1 MQRGLFQTIIK
12 VYSILTGHYQNVVVV
27 FEKEVKSMDILSVR
41 NQIKSE
47 GISFRDLPL
56 RVAFYAR
63 VSTDYLEQLNSLEN
77 QKKYFTEYIGDM
89 PNWEFAGGYIDEGLS
104 GVSTK
109 KREKFNEMIDDALD
123 GKFDL
128 IVTKEVS
135 RFARNTLD
143 SIQYTRQLLANGVA
157 VYFQNDN
164 INTLDEDSEFRLTI
178 MASMAQDESRKISS
192 RVKWGH
198 HQAIKNGVVLGNSNI
213 FGYRKAN
220 KRLYIDKEQAAI
232 VRELFELYATG
243 KYSMKN
249 LETYFYNKGV
259 RNTRG
264 NKLAHNTMANII
276 RNPKYMGYYVGN
288 KVQIIDMFTKKQKFL
303 PEEEWVIFK
312 DETGETVPQIVSE
325 ELWKRANEVLKVRSL
340 DVIQKQNKTN
350 HNNLL
355 TGKLICAH
363 CGKPFYRKDSVS
375 KKGTA
380 NSAWRCSGKIKN
392 GAESCPSMTIYENE
406 IIPILE
412 DVFKSSQQNINEL
425 SELIMRLSEE
435 LLNTNEGA
443 NRIETLNKSI
453 ANEQK
458 KKQKLLQ
465 LNIEGRF
472 PDSEFV
478 RMSAEC
484 DEEINRCQEEITVIT
499 DQMQNRK
506 DVNKELAEIRSI
518 LDLAAESLNGD
529 ELDRSFVDRFIKQI
543 LVYPEENGMR
553 LEIELNAG
561 GKVVKNLAKSIGR
574 TGNTSKRMIE
584 SYENGMK

>member
-1 MQRGLFQTIIK
+1 
-12 VYSILTGHYQNVVVV
+12 
-27 FEKEVKSMDILSVR
+27 MDILAVR
-41 NQIKSE
+41 NKIKQD
-47 GISFRDLPL
+47 GIGFKDLPL

-63 VSTDYLEQLNSLEN
+63 VSTDFMEQLNSLEN

-104 GVSTK
+104 GVTTK
-109 KREKFNEMIDDALD
+109 KREKFNEMIEDALC
-123 GKFDL
+123 GQFDL

-143 SIQYTRQLLANGVA
+143 SIQYTRQLLSNGVA

-213 FGYRKAN
+213 FGYRKAD
-220 KRLYIDKEQAAI
+220 KRLYIDEEQAQI

-288 KVQIIDMFTKKQKFL
+288 KVQIVDMFTKKQKFL

-325 ELWKRANEVLKVRSL
+325 DLWKRANEVLKVRSL

-392 GAESCPSMTIYENE
+392 GADSCPSMTIYENE

-484 DEEINRCQEEITVIT
+484 DEEINRCQEEITAIT
-499 DQMQNRK
+499 NQMQNRK
-506 DVNKELAEIRSI
+506 DVNKELVEIRSI
-518 LDLAAESLNGD
+518 LDLAAESLTND

-561 GKVVKNLAKSIGR
+561 EKVVKSLAKSVGR
-574 TGNTSKRMIE
+574 TGNTSKKMIE

>member
-1 MQRGLFQTIIK
+1 
-12 VYSILTGHYQNVVVV
+12 
-27 FEKEVKSMDILSVR
+27 MDILSVR

-47 GISFRDLPL
+47 GISFRDIPL

-63 VSTDYLEQLNSLEN
+63 VSTDFMEQLNSLEN
-77 QKKYFTEYIGDM
+77 QKQYFTEYIGDM
-89 PNWEFAGGYIDEGLS
+89 PNWEFAGGYIDEGIS
-104 GVSTK
+104 GVTTK
-109 KREKFNEMIDDALD
+109 KREKFNEMIDDAMD

-213 FGYRKAN
+213 FGYRKAD
-220 KRLYIDKEQAAI
+220 KRLYIDEEQAPI

-264 NKLAHNTMANII
+264 NKLAHNTMTNII

-288 KVQIIDMFTKKQKFL
+288 KVQIVDMFTKKQKFL

-363 CGKPFYRKDSVS
+363 CGKPYYRKDSVS

-484 DEEINRCQEEITVIT
+484 DEEINRCQEEITAIT

-561 GKVVKNLAKSIGR
+561 EKVIKNLAKSIGR
-574 TGNTSKRMIE
+574 TGNTSNVMWHVRQTDFMRSSWRERGQVERIT
-584 SYENGMK
+584 YQYGLAG

>member
-1 MQRGLFQTIIK
+1 
-12 VYSILTGHYQNVVVV
+12 
-27 FEKEVKSMDILSVR
+27 MDILSVR
-41 NQIKSE
+41 NQIKRD
-47 GISFRDLPL
+47 GISFKDLPL
-56 RVAFYAR
+56 RVAYYAR
-63 VSTDYLEQLNSLEN
+63 VSTDFMEQLNSLEN

-89 PNWEFAGGYIDEGLS
+89 PNWEFAGGYIDEGIS
-104 GVSTK
+104 GVTTK
-109 KREKFNEMIDDALD
+109 KREKFNEMIDDALS
-123 GKFDL
+123 GQFDL

-143 SIQYTRQLLANGVA
+143 SIQYTRELLSNGVA

-192 RVKWGH
+192 RVRWGH

-220 KRLYIDKEQAAI
+220 KRLYIDEEQAPI

-264 NKLAHNTMANII
+264 NKFSHTTMANII
-276 RNPKYMGYYVGN
+276 KNPKYMGYYVGN
-288 KVQIIDMFTKKQKFL
+288 KVQVVDMFTKKQRFL
-303 PEEEWVIFK
+303 PQDEWVIYK
-312 DETGETVPQIVSE
+312 DESGEVVPAIVSE
-325 ELWKRANEVLKVRSL
+325 ELWERANEVLKLRSL

-363 CGKPFYRKDSVS
+363 CGQPFYRKDTVS
-375 KKGTA
+375 RKGTS

-392 GAESCPSMTIYENE
+392 GKDSCPAMTIYEKE
-406 IIPILE
+406 IVPILL
-412 DVFKSSQQNINEL
+412 DVFKSGQQNIEEL
-425 SELIMRLSEE
+425 SKLIMRLTED

-443 NRIETLNKSI
+443 NRINALNKNI

-465 LNIEGRF
+465 LNIDGQF

-478 RMSAEC
+478 RMTAEC
-484 DEEINRCQEEITVIT
+484 DEEIKRFQEEIEAIT
-499 DQMQNRK
+499 DQLSGRK
-506 DVNKELAEIRSI
+506 DISKQLSQIRSI
-518 LDLAAESLNGD
+518 LTLAEESLSED

-543 LVYPEENGMR
+543 LVYPEEHGMR
-553 LEIELNAG
+553 LEIQLNMGEKLSKTLIKPAC
-561 GKVVKNLAKSIGR
+561 R
-574 TGNTSKRMIE
+574 TGQASKKMIE
-584 SYENGMK
+584 SYENGLK

>member
-27 FEKEVKSMDILSVR
+27 FGEEVKSMDILSVR

-47 GISFRDLPL
+47 GISFRDIPL

-63 VSTDYLEQLNSLEN
+63 VSTDFMEQLNSLEN
-77 QKKYFTEYIGDM
+77 QKQYFTEYIGDM
-89 PNWEFAGGYIDEGLS
+89 PNWKFAGGYIDEGIS
-104 GVSTK
+104 GVTTK
-109 KREKFNEMIDDALD
+109 KREKFNEMIDDAMD

-213 FGYRKAN
+213 FGYRKAD
-220 KRLYIDKEQAAI
+220 KRLYIDEKQAPI
-232 VRELFELYATG
+232 VKELFELYATG

-249 LETYFYNKGV
+249 LETYFYNKGI

-484 DEEINRCQEEITVIT
+484 DEEINRCQKEITAIT

-529 ELDRSFVDRFIKQI
+529 ELDRSFVDRFSKQI

-561 GKVVKNLAKSIGR
+561 EKVVKSLAKSVGR
-574 TGNTSKRMIE
+574 TGNTSKKMIE
-584 SYENGMK
+584 SYENSMK

>member
-27 FEKEVKSMDILSVR
+27 FEKEEKSMDILSVR

-47 GISFRDLPL
+47 GISFKDIPL

-63 VSTDYLEQLNSLEN
+63 VSTDYFEQLNSLEN
-77 QKKYFTEYIGDM
+77 QKQYFTEYIGDM
-89 PNWEFAGGYIDEGLS
+89 PNWEFAGGYIDEGIS
-104 GVSTK
+104 GVTTK
-109 KREKFNEMIDDALD
+109 KREKFNEMIDDAMD

-213 FGYRKAN
+213 FGYRKAD
-220 KRLYIDKEQAAI
+220 KRLYIDEEQAPI

-288 KVQIIDMFTKKQKFL
+288 KVQIVDMFTKKQKFL

-325 ELWKRANEVLKVRSL
+325 ELWKRANEVLKVRSF

-363 CGKPFYRKDSVS
+363 CGKPYYRKDSVS

-484 DEEINRCQEEITVIT
+484 DEEINRCQEEITAIT
-499 DQMQNRK
+499 NQMQNRK

-518 LDLAAESLNGD
+518 LDLAAESLDGD

-543 LVYPEENGMR
+543 LVYPKENGMR

-561 GKVVKNLAKSIGR
+561 EKVVKSLAKSVGR
-574 TGNTSKRMIE
+574 TGNTSKKMIE
-584 SYENGMK
+584 SYENSMK

>member
-1 MQRGLFQTIIK
+1 
-12 VYSILTGHYQNVVVV
+12 
-27 FEKEVKSMDILSVR
+27 MDILSIR
-41 NQIKSE
+41 NQIKKD
-47 GISFRDLPL
+47 GISFKDLPL

-63 VSTDYLEQLNSLEN
+63 VSTDFLEQLNSLEN

-89 PNWEFAGGYIDEGLS
+89 PNWEFSGGYIDEGIS
-104 GVSTK
+104 GVTTK
-109 KREKFNEMIDDALD
+109 KREKFNEMIEDALD
-123 GKFDL
+123 GKFDM

-143 SIQYTRQLLANGVA
+143 SIQYTRQLLSNGVA

-198 HQAIKNGVVLGNSNI
+198 QQAIKNGVVLGNSNI
-213 FGYRKAN
+213 FGYRKAD
-220 KRLYIDKEQAAI
+220 KRLYIDEEQAPI
-232 VRELFELYATG
+232 VRELLELYATG

-264 NKLAHNTMANII
+264 NVLAHSTMSNII
-276 RNPKYMGYYVGN
+276 KNPKYMGYYVGN
-288 KVQIIDMFTKKQKFL
+288 KVKVVDMFTKKQKFL
-303 PEEEWVIFK
+303 PEDEWVIYK
-312 DETGETVPQIVSE
+312 DESGKIVPAIVSE
-325 ELWKRANEVLKVRSL
+325 ELWQRANEVLKLRSL

-355 TGKLICAH
+355 TGKLICTH
-363 CGKPFYRKDSVS
+363 CGKPYYRKDTVS

-392 GAESCPSMTIYENE
+392 GKDSCPSLTIYEHE

-412 DVFKSSQQNINEL
+412 DVFKSSQRNIKEL
-425 SELIMRLSEE
+425 SDLILKLSEE
-435 LLNTNEGA
+435 LLSSNEVA

-465 LNIEGRF
+465 LNIEGKF

-484 DEEINRCQEEITVIT
+484 DNEISRFQNEIDEISNQLTG
-499 DQMQNRK
+499 RK
-506 DVNKELAEIRSI
+506 GINKELAEIRSI
-518 LDLAAESLNGD
+518 LNLAAESLNDD
-529 ELDRSFVDRFIKQI
+529 EIDRSFVDRFIKQI

-561 GKVVKNLAKSIGR
+561 DKIIKTLLKNVSR
-574 TGNTSKRMIE
+574 TGHTSKKMIE
-584 SYENGMK
+584 SYEKGLK

>member
-1 MQRGLFQTIIK
+1 
-12 VYSILTGHYQNVVVV
+12 
-27 FEKEVKSMDILSVR
+27 MDILSVR
-41 NQIKSE
+41 NQIKRE
-47 GISFRDLPL
+47 GINFKDLPL
-56 RVAFYAR
+56 RVVFYAR
-63 VSTDYLEQLNSLEN
+63 VSTDFMEQLNSLEN
-77 QKKYFTEYIGDM
+77 QKQYFTEYIGDM
-89 PNWEFAGGYIDEGLS
+89 PNWEFAGGYIDEGIS
-104 GVSTK
+104 GVTTK
-109 KREKFNEMIDDALD
+109 KREKFNEMIDDGLD

-192 RVKWGH
+192 RVRWGH

-213 FGYRKAN
+213 FGYRKAD
-220 KRLYIDKEQAAI
+220 KRLYIDEEQAAI

-288 KVQIIDMFTKKQKFL
+288 KVQIVDMFTKKQKFL

-484 DEEINRCQEEITVIT
+484 DEEIKRCQEEITAIT

-518 LDLAAESLNGD
+518 LDLAAESLNND

-543 LVYPEENGMR
+543 LVYPEEGGMR

-561 GKVVKNLAKSIGR
+561 DKIIKTLLKNVSR
-574 TGNTSKRMIE
+574 TGQTSKKMIE
-584 SYENGMK
+584 SYENSMK

>member
-1 MQRGLFQTIIK
+1 
-12 VYSILTGHYQNVVVV
+12 
-27 FEKEVKSMDILSVR
+27 MDILSVR
-41 NQIKSE
+41 NRIKRE
-47 GISFRDLPL
+47 GISFKDLSL
-56 RVAFYAR
+56 RVAYYAR
-63 VSTDYLEQLNSLEN
+63 VSTDFMEQLNSLEN

-89 PNWEFAGGYIDEGLS
+89 PNWEFAGGYIDEGIS
-104 GVSTK
+104 GVTTK
-109 KREKFNEMIDDALD
+109 KREKFNEMIDDALI

-143 SIQYTRQLLANGVA
+143 SIQYTRKLLANGVA

-192 RVKWGH
+192 RVRWGH

-213 FGYRKAN
+213 FGYRKAD
-220 KRLYIDKEQAAI
+220 KRLYIDDEQAPI
-232 VRELFELYATG
+232 VKELFELYATG

-259 RNTRG
+259 RNTKG
-264 NKLAHNTMANII
+264 NKLVHSTMANII
-276 RNPKYMGYYVGN
+276 KNPKYMGYYVGN
-288 KVQIIDMFTKKQKFL
+288 KVQVVDMFTKKQKFL
-303 PEEEWVIFK
+303 PEEEWIIYK
-312 DETGETVPQIVSE
+312 DETGDIVPPIVSE
-325 ELWKRANEVLKVRSL
+325 ELWQRANEVLRLRSL

-363 CGKPFYRKDSVS
+363 CGKPYYRKDTVS

-392 GAESCPSMTIYENE
+392 GSDSCPSLTIYEHE
-406 IIPILE
+406 IIPILQ
-412 DVFKSSQQNINEL
+412 DVFKSSQRNIEEL
-425 SELIMRLSEE
+425 SDLILRLSEE
-435 LLNTNEGA
+435 LLKTNEGA
-443 NRIETLNKSI
+443 NRLEELNKAI
-453 ANEQK
+453 DIEQR
-458 KKQKLLQ
+458 KKQKLLK
-465 LNIEGRF
+465 LNIEGLF
-472 PDSEFV
+472 PDSEFI
-478 RMSAEC
+478 RMTAEC
-484 DEEINRCQEEITVIT
+484 DEEIKHCQEEITVIT
-499 DQMQNRK
+499 DQIKGRK
-506 DVNKELAEIRSI
+506 DVNKELAMIRSV
-518 LDLAAESLNGD
+518 LNLAAESLDED

-561 GKVVKNLAKSIGR
+561 DKVVKTLIKSAGR
-574 TGNTSKRMIE
+574 TGQASKKMIE
-584 SYENGMK
+584 AYERSM

>member
-1 MQRGLFQTIIK
+1 
-12 VYSILTGHYQNVVVV
+12 
-27 FEKEVKSMDILSVR
+27 MDILSVR
-41 NQIKSE
+41 NQIKKD
-47 GISFRDLPL
+47 GISFKDLPL
-56 RVAFYAR
+56 RVAYYAR
-63 VSTDYLEQLNSLEN
+63 VSTDFMEQLNSLEN

-89 PNWEFAGGYIDEGLS
+89 PNWEFAGGYIDEGIS
-104 GVSTK
+104 GVTTK
-109 KREKFNEMIDDALD
+109 KREKFNEMIDDALS
-123 GKFDL
+123 GMFDL

-143 SIQYTRQLLANGVA
+143 SIQYTRKLLNNGVA

-192 RVKWGH
+192 RVRWGH

-213 FGYRKAN
+213 FGYRKAD
-220 KRLYIDKEQAAI
+220 KRLYIDEEQAEI

-264 NKLAHNTMANII
+264 NKLAHSTMANII
-276 RNPKYMGYYVGN
+276 KNPKYMGYYVGN
-288 KVQIIDMFTKKQKFL
+288 KVQVVDMFTKKQRFL
-303 PEEEWVIFK
+303 PENEWVIYK
-312 DETGETVPQIVSE
+312 DESGEVVPAIVSE
-325 ELWKRANEVLKVRSL
+325 ELWQRANEVLKIRSL

-363 CGKPFYRKDSVS
+363 CGQPFYRKDTVS

-392 GAESCPSMTIYENE
+392 GKDSCPAMTIYERE
-406 IIPILE
+406 IVPILL
-412 DVFKSSQQNINEL
+412 DVFKSSQRNIEEL
-425 SELIMRLSEE
+425 SELILKLSEE

-443 NRIETLNKSI
+443 NQIDSLNKSI
-453 ANEQK
+453 SNEQR

-465 LNIEGRF
+465 LNIEGQF

-484 DEEINRCQEEITVIT
+484 DDEIKRCQDEIAEIT
-499 DQMQNRK
+499 DQLTGRK
-506 DVNKELAEIRSI
+506 DINKQLAQIRSI
-518 LDLAAESLNGD
+518 LTLAAESLDED

-543 LVYPEENGMR
+543 LVYPEEHGMR
-553 LEIELNAG
+553 LEIQLNMGENISKALI
-561 GKVVKNLAKSIGR
+561 KPVCR
-574 TGNTSKRMIE
+574 TGQASKKMIE
-584 SYENGMK
+584 SYEKGLK

>member
-1 MQRGLFQTIIK
+1 
-12 VYSILTGHYQNVVVV
+12 
-27 FEKEVKSMDILSVR
+27 MDILSVR
-41 NQIKSE
+41 NQIKKD
-47 GISFRDLPL
+47 GISFKDLPL
-56 RVAFYAR
+56 RVAYYAR
-63 VSTDYLEQLNSLEN
+63 VSTDFMEQLNSLEN

-89 PNWEFAGGYIDEGLS
+89 PNWEFAGGYIDEGIS
-104 GVSTK
+104 GVTTK
-109 KREKFNEMIDDALD
+109 KREKFNEMIDDALS
-123 GKFDL
+123 GLFDL

-143 SIQYTRQLLANGVA
+143 SIQYTRKLLSNGVA

-192 RVKWGH
+192 RVRWGH

-213 FGYRKAN
+213 FGYRKAD
-220 KRLYIDKEQAAI
+220 KRLYIDEEQAEI
-232 VRELFELYATG
+232 VRELFELYSTG

-264 NKLAHNTMANII
+264 NKLAHSTMANII
-276 RNPKYMGYYVGN
+276 KNPKYMGYYVGN
-288 KVQIIDMFTKKQKFL
+288 KVQVVDMFTKKQRFL
-303 PEEEWVIFK
+303 PEDEWVIYK
-312 DETGETVPQIVSE
+312 DESGEVVPAIVSE
-325 ELWKRANEVLKVRSL
+325 ELWQRANEVLKLRSL

-363 CGKPFYRKDSVS
+363 CGQPFYRKDTVS
-375 KKGTA
+375 RKGTS

-392 GAESCPSMTIYENE
+392 GKDSCPAMTIYEKE
-406 IIPILE
+406 IVPILL
-412 DVFKSSQQNINEL
+412 DVFKSGQQNIEEL
-425 SELIMRLSEE
+425 SKLIMRLTED

-443 NRIETLNKSI
+443 NRIDALNKSI

-465 LNIEGRF
+465 LNIDGQF

-478 RMSAEC
+478 RMTAEC
-484 DEEINRCQEEITVIT
+484 DEEIKHFQEEIEAIT
-499 DQMQNRK
+499 DQLSGRK
-506 DVNKELAEIRSI
+506 DISKQLAQIRSI
-518 LDLAAESLNGD
+518 LTLAEESLSED

-543 LVYPEENGMR
+543 LVYPEEHGMR
-553 LEIELNAG
+553 LEIQLNMG
-561 GKVVKNLAKSIGR
+561 ENISKTLIKPVCR
-574 TGNTSKRMIE
+574 TGQASKKMIE
-584 SYENGMK
+584 SYENSMK

>member
-1 MQRGLFQTIIK
+1 MKGS
-12 VYSILTGHYQNVVVV
+12 VIL
-27 FEKEVKSMDILSVR
+27 DILSVR
-41 NQIKSE
+41 NQIKKE
-47 GISFRDLPL
+47 GISFKDLPL

-63 VSTDYLEQLNSLEN
+63 VSTDFMEQLNSLEN

-89 PNWEFAGGYIDEGLS
+89 PNWEFAGGYIDEGIS
-104 GVSTK
+104 GVTTK
-109 KREKFNEMIDDALD
+109 KREKFNEMIDDALT
-123 GKFDL
+123 GQFDL

-192 RVKWGH
+192 RVRWGH

-213 FGYRKAN
+213 FGYRKQD
-220 KRLYIDKEQAAI
+220 KKLVIDENQAPI
-232 VRELFELYATG
+232 VKELFELYATG

-264 NKLAHNTMANII
+264 NKLAHSTMSNII
-276 RNPKYMGYYVGN
+276 KNPKYMGYYVGN
-288 KVQIIDMFTKKQKFL
+288 KVQVVDMFTKKQKFL
-303 PEEEWVIFK
+303 PEDEWVIYK
-312 DETGETVPQIVSE
+312 DETGEVVPPIVSE
-325 ELWKRANEVLKVRSL
+325 ELWQRANEVLKLRSL

-363 CGKPFYRKDSVS
+363 CGKPYYRKDTVS

-380 NSAWRCSGKIKN
+380 DSAWRCSGKIKN
-392 GAESCPSMTIYENE
+392 GKDFCPSLTIYEHE
-406 IIPILE
+406 IIPILQ
-412 DVFKSSQQNINEL
+412 DVFKSSQRNIEEL
-425 SELIMRLSEE
+425 SELILKFSEE
-435 LLNTNEGA
+435 LLKTNDGA
-443 NRIETLNKSI
+443 NRIENLNKAI

-465 LNIEGRF
+465 LNIEGQF

-484 DEEINRCQEEITVIT
+484 DNEIKKAQEEIHTISE
-499 DQMQNRK
+499 QLSGRK
-506 DVNKELAEIRSI
+506 DINKELSQIRSI
-518 LDLAAESLNGD
+518 LTLAAESLDAD

-561 GKVVKNLAKSIGR
+561 EKVAKTLIKPVSR
-574 TGNTSKRMIE
+574 TGQTSKKMIE
-584 SYENGMK
+584 SYENSMK

>member
-1 MQRGLFQTIIK
+1 
-12 VYSILTGHYQNVVVV
+12 
-27 FEKEVKSMDILSVR
+27 MDILSVR

-63 VSTDYLEQLNSLEN
+63 VSTDFMEQLNSLEN
-77 QKKYFTEYIGDM
+77 QKQYFTEYIGDM
-89 PNWEFAGGYIDEGLS
+89 PNWIFAGGYIDEGIS
-104 GVSTK
+104 GVTTK
-109 KREKFNEMIDDALD
+109 KREKFNEMIDDGLD

-213 FGYRKAN
+213 FGYRKAD
-220 KRLYIDKEQAAI
+220 KRLYIDEKQAPI
-232 VRELFELYATG
+232 VKELFELYATG

-249 LETYFYNKGV
+249 LETYFYNKGI

-288 KVQIIDMFTKKQKFL
+288 KVQIVDMFTKKQKFL

-363 CGKPFYRKDSVS
+363 CGKPYYRKDSVS

-392 GAESCPSMTIYENE
+392 GAESCPSITIYENE

-484 DEEINRCQEEITVIT
+484 DEEINHCQEEITAIT
-499 DQMQNRK
+499 NQMQNRK

-518 LDLAAESLNGD
+518 LELAAESLTND

-561 GKVVKNLAKSIGR
+561 GKVVKNLAKSVGR
-574 TGNTSKRMIE
+574 TGNTSKKMIE
-584 SYENGMK
+584 SYENSMK

>member
-1 MQRGLFQTIIK
+1 
-12 VYSILTGHYQNVVVV
+12 
-27 FEKEVKSMDILSVR
+27 MDILSVR

-47 GISFRDLPL
+47 GVNFKDLPL
-56 RVAFYAR
+56 RVAYYAR
-63 VSTDYLEQLNSLEN
+63 VSTDFMEQLNSLEN
-77 QKKYFTEYIGDM
+77 QKQYFTEYIGDM
-89 PNWEFAGGYIDEGLS
+89 PNWIFAGGYIDEGIS
-104 GVSTK
+104 GVTTK
-109 KREKFNEMIDDALD
+109 KREKFNEMIDDGLD

-213 FGYRKAN
+213 FGYRKAD
-220 KRLYIDKEQAAI
+220 KRLYIDEEQAAI

-249 LETYFYNKGV
+249 LETYFYNKGI

-363 CGKPFYRKDSVS
+363 CGKPYYRKDSVS

-484 DEEINRCQEEITVIT
+484 DEEINRCQEEITAIT
-499 DQMQNRK
+499 EQMQNRK

-518 LDLAAESLNGD
+518 LDLAAESLTND

-561 GKVVKNLAKSIGR
+561 GKVVKSLAKSIGR
-574 TGNTSKRMIE
+574 TGNTSKKMIE
-584 SYENGMK
+584 SYENSMK

>member
-1 MQRGLFQTIIK
+1 M
-12 VYSILTGHYQNVVVV
+12 TGHYQSVVVV
-27 FEKEVKSMDILSVR
+27 FGKEVKSMDILSVR
-41 NQIKSE
+41 NKIKSE

-77 QKKYFTEYIGDM
+77 QKQYFTEYIGDM

-164 INTLDEDSEFRLTI
+164 INTLDDDSEFRLTI

-213 FGYRKAN
+213 FGYRKAD
-220 KRLYIDKEQAAI
+220 KRLYIDEEQAAI

-249 LETYFYNKGV
+249 LETYFYNNGV

-363 CGKPFYRKDSVS
+363 CGKPYYRKDSVS

-392 GAESCPSMTIYENE
+392 GADSCPSMTIYENE

-484 DEEINRCQEEITVIT
+484 DEEIDHCQEEITAIT

-518 LDLAAESLNGD
+518 LNLAAESLNND

-543 LVYPEENGMR
+543 LVYPEESGMR

-561 GKVVKNLAKSIGR
+561 DKVVKNLIKAVGR
-574 TGNTSKRMIE
+574 TGHTSKKMIE
-584 SYENGMK
+584 SYENSMK

>member
-1 MQRGLFQTIIK
+1 
-12 VYSILTGHYQNVVVV
+12 
-27 FEKEVKSMDILSVR
+27 MDILSVR

-77 QKKYFTEYIGDM
+77 QKQYFTEYIGDM

-164 INTLDEDSEFRLTI
+164 INTLDDDSEFRLTI

-213 FGYRKAN
+213 FGYRKAD
-220 KRLYIDKEQAAI
+220 KRLYIDEEQAAI

-484 DEEINRCQEEITVIT
+484 DEEIDHCQEEITAIT

-574 TGNTSKRMIE
+574 TGKTSKKMIE
-584 SYENGMK
+584 SYENAVK

>member
-1 MQRGLFQTIIK
+1 
-12 VYSILTGHYQNVVVV
+12 
-27 FEKEVKSMDILSVR
+27 MDILSVR
-41 NQIKSE
+41 KRIKQD
-47 GISFRDLPL
+47 GISFKDLPL

-63 VSTDYLEQLNSLEN
+63 VSTDFLEQLNSLEN

-104 GVSTK
+104 GVTTK
-109 KREKFNEMIDDALD
+109 KREKFNEMIEDAL
-123 GKFDL
+123 GGQFDL

-143 SIQYTRQLLANGVA
+143 SIQYTRQLLSNGVA

-192 RVKWGH
+192 RVRWGH

-213 FGYRKAN
+213 FGYRKAD
-220 KRLYIDKEQAAI
+220 KRLYIDEEQAPI

-264 NKLAHNTMANII
+264 NKLAHSTMANII
-276 RNPKYMGYYVGN
+276 KNPKYMGYYVGN
-288 KVQIIDMFTKKQKFL
+288 KVQVVDMFTKKQRFL
-303 PEEEWVIFK
+303 PEDEWVIYK
-312 DETGETVPQIVSE
+312 DESGEVVPAIVSE
-325 ELWKRANEVLKVRSL
+325 ELWQRANEVLRLRSL

-363 CGKPFYRKDSVS
+363 CGTPFYRKDTVS

-380 NSAWRCSGKIKN
+380 NSAWRCSHKIKN
-392 GAESCPSMTIYENE
+392 GKDSCPSMTIYERE
-406 IIPILE
+406 IVPILL
-412 DVFKSSQQNINEL
+412 DVFKSSQRNIEEL
-425 SELIMRLSEE
+425 SDLIMKLSED

-443 NRIETLNKSI
+443 NRIDALNKNI
-453 ANEQK
+453 VNEQK

-465 LNIEGRF
+465 LNIEGQF

-478 RMSAEC
+478 RMSSEC
-484 DEEINRCQEEITVIT
+484 DSEIKRFQDEITVIT
-499 DQMQNRK
+499 EQLTGRK
-506 DVNKELAEIRSI
+506 DIHKQLAQIRSI
-518 LDLAAESLNGD
+518 LTLAAESLDED

-543 LVYPEENGMR
+543 MVYPEEGGMR
-553 LEIELNAG
+553 LEIRLNIG
-561 GKVVKNLAKSIGR
+561 DSISKTLIKPVCR
-574 TGNTSKRMIE
+574 TGQASKKMIE
-584 SYENGMK
+584 SYEKGMK

>member
-1 MQRGLFQTIIK
+1 
-12 VYSILTGHYQNVVVV
+12 
-27 FEKEVKSMDILSVR
+27 MDILSVR
-41 NQIKSE
+41 NRIKRE
-47 GISFRDLPL
+47 GISFKDLSL
-56 RVAFYAR
+56 RVAYYAR
-63 VSTDYLEQLNSLEN
+63 VSTDFMEQLNSLEN

-89 PNWEFAGGYIDEGLS
+89 PNWEFAGGYIDEGIS
-104 GVSTK
+104 GVTTK
-109 KREKFNEMIDDALD
+109 KREKFNEMIDDALI

-143 SIQYTRQLLANGVA
+143 SIQYTRKLLANGVA

-192 RVKWGH
+192 RVRWGH

-213 FGYRKAN
+213 FGYRKAD
-220 KRLYIDKEQAAI
+220 KRLYIDDEQAPI
-232 VRELFELYATG
+232 VKELFELYATG

-259 RNTRG
+259 RNTKG
-264 NKLAHNTMANII
+264 NKLVHSTMANII
-276 RNPKYMGYYVGN
+276 KNPKYMGYYVGN
-288 KVQIIDMFTKKQKFL
+288 KVQVVDMFTKKQKFL
-303 PEEEWVIFK
+303 PEEEWIIYK
-312 DETGETVPQIVSE
+312 DETGDIVPPIVSE
-325 ELWKRANEVLKVRSL
+325 ELWQRANDVLRLRSL

-363 CGKPFYRKDSVS
+363 CGKPYYRKDTVS

-392 GAESCPSMTIYENE
+392 GSDSCPSLTIYEHE
-406 IIPILE
+406 IIPILQ
-412 DVFKSSQQNINEL
+412 DVFKSSQRNIEEL
-425 SELIMRLSEE
+425 SDLILRLSEE
-435 LLNTNEGA
+435 LLKTNEGA
-443 NRIETLNKSI
+443 NRLEELNKAI
-453 ANEQK
+453 DIEQR
-458 KKQKLLQ
+458 KKQKLLK
-465 LNIEGRF
+465 LNIEGLF
-472 PDSEFV
+472 PDSEFI
-478 RMSAEC
+478 RMTAEC
-484 DEEINRCQEEITVIT
+484 DEEIKHCQEEITVIT
-499 DQMQNRK
+499 DQIKGRK
-506 DVNKELAEIRSI
+506 DVNKELAMIRSV
-518 LDLAAESLNGD
+518 LNLAAESLDED

-561 GKVVKNLAKSIGR
+561 DKVVKTLIKSAGR
-574 TGNTSKRMIE
+574 TGQASKGMICILRHIP
-584 SYENGMK
+584 

>member
-47 GISFRDLPL
+47 GISFRDIPL

-63 VSTDYLEQLNSLEN
+63 VSTDYFEQLNSLEN
-77 QKKYFTEYIGDM
+77 QKQYFTEYIGDM
-89 PNWEFAGGYIDEGLS
+89 PNWEFAGGYIDEGIS
-104 GVSTK
+104 GVTTK
-109 KREKFNEMIDDALD
+109 KREKFNEMIDDAMD

-213 FGYRKAN
+213 FGYRKAD

-312 DETGETVPQIVSE
+312 DETGEIVPRIVSE
-325 ELWKRANEVLKVRSL
+325 ELWERANEVLKVRSL

-363 CGKPFYRKDSVS
+363 CGKPYYRKDSVS

-484 DEEINRCQEEITVIT
+484 DEEINRCQEEINAIT
-499 DQMQNRK
+499 NQMQNRK

-518 LDLAAESLNGD
+518 LDLAAESLDGD

-543 LVYPEENGMR
+543 LVYPKENRMR

-561 GKVVKNLAKSIGR
+561 EKVIKNLAKSVGR
-574 TGNTSKRMIE
+574 TGNTSKKMIE
-584 SYENGMK
+584 SYENSMK

>member
-1 MQRGLFQTIIK
+1 MQRRLFQTIIK
-12 VYSILTGHYQNVVVV
+12 VYSILTGHYRIVVVV
-27 FEKEVKSMDILSVR
+27 FGKEVKSMDILSVR

-77 QKKYFTEYIGDM
+77 QKQYFTEYIGDM

-164 INTLDEDSEFRLTI
+164 INTLDDDSEFRLTI

-213 FGYRKAN
+213 FGYRKAD
-220 KRLYIDKEQAAI
+220 KRLYIDEEQAAI

-484 DEEINRCQEEITVIT
+484 DEEIDHCQEEITAIT

-574 TGNTSKRMIE
+574 TGKTSKRMIE

>member
-27 FEKEVKSMDILSVR
+27 FGKEVKSMDILSVR

-63 VSTDYLEQLNSLEN
+63 VSTDFMEQLNSLEN
-77 QKKYFTEYIGDM
+77 QKQYFTEYIGDM
-89 PNWEFAGGYIDEGLS
+89 PNWEFAGGYIDEGIS
-104 GVSTK
+104 GVTTK
-109 KREKFNEMIDDALD
+109 KREKFNEMIDDAME

-213 FGYRKAN
+213 FGYRKAD

-288 KVQIIDMFTKKQKFL
+288 KVQIVDMFTKKQKFL

-325 ELWKRANEVLKVRSL
+325 DLWKRANEVLKVRSL

-484 DEEINRCQEEITVIT
+484 DEEINRCQEEITAIT

-518 LDLAAESLNGD
+518 LDLAAESLNND

-561 GKVVKNLAKSIGR
+561 EKVIKNLAKSVGR
-574 TGNTSKRMIE
+574 TGDTSKKMIE
-584 SYENGMK
+584 SYENSMK

>member
-1 MQRGLFQTIIK
+1 
-12 VYSILTGHYQNVVVV
+12 
-27 FEKEVKSMDILSVR
+27 MDILSVR

-47 GISFRDLPL
+47 GISFRDIPL

-63 VSTDYLEQLNSLEN
+63 VSTDFMEQLNSLEN
-77 QKKYFTEYIGDM
+77 QKQYFTEYIGDM
-89 PNWEFAGGYIDEGLS
+89 PNWEFAGGYIDEGIS
-104 GVSTK
+104 GVTTK
-109 KREKFNEMIDDALD
+109 KREKFNEMIDDGLD

-213 FGYRKAN
+213 FGYRKRY
-220 KRLYIDKEQAAI
+220 KRLVIDEEQAPI
-232 VRELFELYATG
+232 VKELFELYATG

-288 KVQIIDMFTKKQKFL
+288 KVQIVDMFTKKQKFL

-312 DETGETVPQIVSE
+312 DETGETVPQIVPE

-363 CGKPFYRKDSVS
+363 CGKPYYRKDSVS

-392 GAESCPSMTIYENE
+392 GADSCPSMTIYENE

-465 LNIEGRF
+465 LNIDGKF
-472 PDSEFV
+472 PDDEFV

-484 DEEINRCQEEITVIT
+484 DDEINRCQEEITAIT
-499 DQMQNRK
+499 NQMQNRK

-518 LDLAAESLNGD
+518 LDLAAQSLTND
-529 ELDRSFVDRFIKQI
+529 ELDRSFVDRFVKQI
-543 LVYPEENGMR
+543 LVYPEEGGLR

-561 GKVVKNLAKSIGR
+561 KKVVKNLAKSVGR
-574 TGNTSKRMIE
+574 TGNTSKKMIE
-584 SYENGMK
+584 SYENSMK